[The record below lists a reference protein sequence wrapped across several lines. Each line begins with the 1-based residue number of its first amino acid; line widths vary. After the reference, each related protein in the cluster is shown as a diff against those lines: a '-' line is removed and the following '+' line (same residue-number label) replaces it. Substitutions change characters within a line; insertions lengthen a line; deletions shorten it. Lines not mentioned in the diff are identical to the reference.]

1 MRLANAIVLS
11 SMLAVWQ
18 SSANINQTQNYWLD
32 ITKINYNPVV
42 KREIQTVN
50 TSIDELIWE
59 LDYLKRNCSLIAQES
74 KDTKNWRVANEKF
87 DCNEEWSWEISTEM
101 INDRVVKIKWKIYAC
116 LNLSTT
122 LTYNWEEKTLILKSN
137 WAVLE
142 NKKSSFLM
150 SENCGELRVL
160 NK

>member
-18 SSANINQTQNYWLD
+18 SSANINPTPNYWLD
-32 ITKINYNPVV
+32 TTTISYNPVV

-59 LDYLKRNCSLIAQES
+59 LNYLKRNCALVDQQS
-74 KDTKNWRVANEKF
+74 KNTKNWRIANEKF
-87 DCNEEWSWEISTEM
+87 DCNDEWNWEIATEM
-101 INDRVVKIKWKIYAC
+101 INDWVVKIKWKIYAC

-122 LTYNWEEKTLILKSN
+122 LTYNWEVKTLILKSN

-142 NKKSSFLM
+142 DKKGSLLM

>member
-11 SMLAVWQ
+11 SMLAVGQ
-18 SSANINQTQNYWLD
+18 SSANINPTQNYGLD

-50 TSIDELIWE
+50 TSIDELIGE

-74 KDTKNWRVANEKF
+74 KDTKNGRVANEKF
-87 DCNEEWSWEISTEM
+87 DCNEEGSGEISTEM
-101 INDRVVKIKWKIYAC
+101 INDGVVKIKGKIYAC

-122 LTYNWEEKTLILKSN
+122 LTYNGEEKTLILKSN
-137 WAVLE
+137 GAVLE